1 MPIFCVVYQDSDDL
15 NDIYTIY
22 TQYRNNVVHHWNLN
36 KYNGFLR
43 DVNNPLRN
51 ITNRILGFFF
61 QTQRH
66 SLKIWVQ
73 VDDIFCTINLFCF
86 LSTYIYETIYIY
98 IELGR
103 AG

>member
-61 QTQRH
+61 SNTKTF
-66 SLKIWVQ
+66 LK
-73 VDDIFCTINLFCF
+73 NMGA
-86 LSTYIYETIYIY
+86 S
-98 IELGR
+98 R
-103 AG
+103 